1 MMLINTIG
9 SSVRLNARGSGTNSV
24 SRIGAHSHRYFTA
37 TSIPMGRSPLISQ
50 NPPSWRPFDGTT
62 NNTQA
67 NGEEA
72 GTGTRDERPDYS
84 YLKKVF
90 QHTRT
95 LLAVKPGKVQKRLP
109 HLLTDQELVAFYE
122 TVWRARDPVHMILI
136 KLLIFTGLRN
146 AELANVQL
154 RDVDLDNCQIHVD
167 RGKGGKDRSVLFPG
181 SFRGELA
188 QYLRGQ
194 QERRALYLFD
204 SSNRLKP
211 YSTRR
216 IRQIIH
222 QYAASS
228 GIKKRIYPHL
238 FRHQIITFLTRRGI
252 TGFAIREDPA
262 NTSSKLP

>member
-1 MMLINTIG
+1 MAQQTTPKQMAR
-9 SSVRLNARGSGTNSV
+9 RLARV
-24 SRIGAHSHRYFTA
+24 
-37 TSIPMGRSPLISQ
+37 L
-50 NPPSWRPFDGTT
+50 
-62 NNTQA
+62 
-67 NGEEA
+67 
-72 GTGTRDERPDYS
+72 RDERPDYS

-90 QHTRT
+90 QHIRA

-122 TVWRARDPVHMILI
+122 TVWQARDPVHMILI

-154 RDVDLDNCQIHVD
+154 SDVDLDNCQIRVD

-194 QERRALYLFD
+194 QERGALYLFE
-204 SSNRLKP
+204 SNRLKP

-228 GIKKRIYPHL
+228 GIKKRIYP
-238 FRHQIITFLTRRGI
+238 ITFLTRRGI
-252 TGFAIREDPA
+252 ISPKLQLLSGHTDEKNLEIYRDLALADVSTEYQEAMRTFPIR
-262 NTSSKLP
+262 